1 MKARVRLPLLGSIL
15 FSVTF
20 AATQNLPPT
29 VRFTVDFPG
38 ANPAHYEIV
47 VPENGPCSYSSNGQL
62 QQDSEPADTT
72 PLQFTLSEAV
82 RAQIFDL
89 ARKAHY
95 FAGKIDSGKKNLANT
110 GAKTLAYQDTQR
122 NTQAT
127 YNYSMNPPVQQLTQV
142 FQSLSTTLEYGRR
155 LQYFHKYE
163 KLALDDDLKRMEE
176 LKRQNSL
183 GDVNAISGVLNSI
196 ANDRSVINV
205 SRARALRLLA
215 SNK

>member
-1 MKARVRLPLLGSIL
+1 MKARVRLPLLGSVL

-110 GAKTLAYQDTQR
+110 GAKTLAYQDTDR
-122 NTQAT
+122 NTQAS

-142 FQSLSTTLEYGRR
+142 FQNLSTTLEYGRR